1 MLARIAGLFVF
12 FFLHATASVS
22 AGELPPELEA
32 GPRILLVTP
41 GDISI
46 ERAEIEK
53 ALKENG
59 ATVVMGPEAL
69 GDMSGKADKEFLR
82 LADDLPVDSVL
93 VIRRLD
99 DQQVLV
105 TKKHS
110 EAESVAI
117 AILPRLVEA
126 PVEKPTEE
134 PNVEE
139 PLVEVSEVEV
149 STEEQEDEVPEVAVP
164 EVEVQGPPEAA
175 KIHAPAHPGLV
186 LGVLS
191 GVGLAAGVGLG
202 FVGLMSGA
210 LEGRNEAVGMAIAG
224 GVLVAAGTTGLIWA
238 INMDPAPAET
248 AVLGPMSE
256 RSQGF
261 GLKLSVEF

>member
-12 FFLHATASVS
+12 FFLHATASLS

-41 GDISI
+41 GGIAI

-53 ALKENG
+53 ALKEKG
-59 ATVVMGPEAL
+59 ASVVMGPEAL
-69 GDMSGKADKEFLR
+69 GDMSGKADKDFLR
-82 LADDLPVDSVL
+82 FADDLPVDSVL

-139 PLVEVSEVEV
+139 PLAEVSEVEV
-149 STEEQEDEVPEVAVP
+149 STEEQEDEVPEV
-164 EVEVQGPPEAA
+164 EVQEPPEAA
-175 KIHAPAHPGLV
+175 KVHAPAHPGLV

>member
-1 MLARIAGLFVF
+1 MLARIACLFVF
-12 FFLHATASVS
+12 FFLCATASAS

-41 GDISI
+41 GDIAI

-59 ATVVMGPEAL
+59 ATVVMGAEAL
-69 GDMSGKADKEFLR
+69 GDMSGKADKEYLR
-82 LADDLPVDSVL
+82 FADDLPVDSVL

-105 TKKHS
+105 TKRHS

-117 AILPRLVEA
+117 AILPRLVEE
-126 PVEKPTEE
+126 PIEE
-134 PNVEE
+134 PVVEVAEVEE
-139 PLVEVSEVEV
+139 PVVEEPKVEEPKV
-149 STEEQEDEVPEVAVP
+149 EEP
-164 EVEVQGPPEAA
+164 EVEAEKPVEPV
-175 KIHAPAHPGLV
+175 KVHAPAHPGLV

-238 INMDPAPAET
+238 INMDPAPAEAT
-248 AVLGPMSE
+248 VLGPIHESV
-256 RSQGF
+256 QGF

>member
-1 MLARIAGLFVF
+1 MLARIACLFVF
-12 FFLHATASVS
+12 FFLCATASVS

-69 GDMSGKADKEFLR
+69 GDMSGKPDKDFLR
-82 LADDLPVDSVL
+82 FADDLPVDSVV

-110 EAESVAI
+110 EVESVAI
-117 AILPRLVEA
+117 AILPRRVEA
-126 PVEKPTEE
+126 PVEKPAEE
-134 PNVEE
+134 PKVEE
-139 PLVEVSEVEV
+139 AVEESKI
-149 STEEQEDEVPEVAVP
+149 EEP
-164 EVEVQGPPEAA
+164 EVEAEKSVETTKP
-175 KIHAPAHPGLV
+175 HAPTHPGLV

-238 INMDPAPAET
+238 INMDPAPAEAT
-248 AVLGPMSE
+248 VLGPIHESV
-256 RSQGF
+256 QGF
-261 GLKLSVEF
+261 GLKLNIEF

>member
-1 MLARIAGLFVF
+1 MLARIACLFVC
-12 FFLHATASVS
+12 FFLCATASVS

-69 GDMSGKADKEFLR
+69 GDMSGKPDKDFLR
-82 LADDLPVDSVL
+82 FADDLPVDSVV

-110 EAESVAI
+110 EVESVAI
-117 AILPRLVEA
+117 AILPRRVEV
-126 PVEKPTEE
+126 PVEKPAE
-134 PNVEE
+134 PKVEE
-139 PLVEVSEVEV
+139 AVEDPVVEVAEAESKI
-149 STEEQEDEVPEVAVP
+149 EEP
-164 EVEVQGPPEAA
+164 EVEAEKPVETA
-175 KIHAPAHPGLV
+175 KPHAPTHPGLV

-238 INMDPAPAET
+238 INMDPAPAEAT
-248 AVLGPMSE
+248 VLGPIHE
-256 RSQGF
+256 GVQGF